1 MGQLDLNGFFDLVYS
16 TTASII
22 LGVIIMTLISI
33 DSEKPFGNLR
43 WQVNYKSYILQYFNL
58 LDISKIINNLF
69 KKLSIL
75 YFKILNF
82 YILNNKFKK

>member
-43 WQVNYKSYILQYFNL
+43 
-58 LDISKIINNLF
+58 
-69 KKLSIL
+69 
-75 YFKILNF
+75 
-82 YILNNKFKK
+82 